1 MINVKDEIYAAL
13 SKELQ
18 NVTDTYPKDWAN
30 LPAVQYVEEENRVVE
45 YTDMEEQKAYCR
57 YRVDIWHNQ
66 STSATALLVDDAIAG
81 LGLKRTQCSD
91 VDDPNGMKHK
101 VMRYEMVIDVKTK
114 EVYHEM

>member
-1 MINVKDEIYAAL
+1 MINVKDEIYLAL
-13 SKELQ
+13 SERLE

-45 YTDMEEQKAYCR
+45 YTDGEEQKAYCR

-66 STSATALLVDDAIAG
+66 STSATALLVDQAIAR

-114 EVYHEM
+114 RVYHER